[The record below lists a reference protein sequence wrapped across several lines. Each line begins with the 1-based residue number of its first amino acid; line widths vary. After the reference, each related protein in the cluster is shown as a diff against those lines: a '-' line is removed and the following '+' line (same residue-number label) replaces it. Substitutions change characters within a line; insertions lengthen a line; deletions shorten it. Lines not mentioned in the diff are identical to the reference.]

1 MRTGQ
6 HWNTGIDTNEKK
18 RKKKKSQA
26 KYRKEEKG
34 KTYIKKHN
42 KAVERKKKHL
52 NACAN
57 MEAIEE
63 GKRAHEQIIESKWDL
78 DAFVGRSLVDMYTK
92 CGRMEDV

>member
-1 MRTGQ
+1 MG
-6 HWNTGIDTNEKK
+6 KK
-18 RKKKKSQA
+18 KEEKKSQA

-34 KTYIKKHN
+34 NIYKKKHN
-42 KAVERKKKHL
+42 KAVERKQKQKTKKEKIKHL

-63 GKRAHEQIIESKWDL
+63 GKRAHEQIIESEWDL

>member
-1 MRTGQ
+1 MG
-6 HWNTGIDTNEKK
+6 KK
-18 RKKKKSQA
+18 KEEKKSQA
-26 KYRKEEKG
+26 KYKKEEKG
-34 KTYIKKHN
+34 KTYIKKTQKSSGKKTKTKN
-42 KAVERKKKHL
+42 KERKKKKKHL

-63 GKRAHEQIIESKWDL
+63 GKRAHEQIIEIEWDL

>member
-1 MRTGQ
+1 M
-6 HWNTGIDTNEKK
+6 EKK
-18 RKKKKSQA
+18 KEEKKSQA

-42 KAVERKKKHL
+42 KAVERKQKEKRKKEKIKHL
-52 NACAN
+52 NACTN

-63 GKRAHEQIIESKWDL
+63 GKHAHEQIIESEWDL